1 MSYLIG
7 IDVGGTFTDFSCFD
21 TEKRELFYHKVISTP
36 DDPSRAIVNG
46 IREIL
51 ERRKIV
57 PKEISYLAHGT
68 TVATNALIQGKGGS
82 TGLITTNGFKDLLE
96 IGRQTRPSLYELD
109 KINTHP
115 LVPGK
120 LRCEVRERM
129 LYDGT
134 EYEPLDETNT
144 REVVRYLKAKQ
155 VKAIAVCTLFSFV
168 NPAHEQR
175 IEQIISEEFP
185 DAYVSVSH
193 KVVPEF
199 REYSRMST
207 TVINAFL
214 GPVMQEYV
222 TNFQQSIQGLG
233 IKATP
238 YITQSN
244 GSIISIQEA
253 RNNPVRTILSGP
265 SAGVIAAGYVASKC
279 GVKDI
284 ITFDMG
290 GTSADISLI
299 SGGNYKFSAE
309 KNIEG
314 YVVRLPMVD
323 IETIGA
329 GGGSIA
335 YIDEG
340 GAMKV
345 GPQSAGAKPGP
356 AAYNRGGTQPTV
368 TDANI
373 VLGRINPERILG
385 GRMEIHRDLAEQ
397 ALKRGICDKTG
408 MDLFSAA
415 KGIIAVVNSNMVRA
429 IRIVSVERGYD
440 VREFAL
446 VAFGGAGPLHACEI
460 AQELGIRTI
469 VIPPS
474 PGTLSSLGLVVAD
487 AKYDYVKTAILDA
500 CESNLD
506 KIQNIF
512 DELEALGR
520 DFLQSEH
527 IEADAQRFMRRIE
540 ARYKMQNYELSIPVQ
555 SGAFDAVALSQAIGS
570 FHAEHEK
577 NYGYHNETQPIQFVN
592 FHLTAIGE
600 REKPELH
607 GQTKICAAVKPV
619 AFRPAYFSED
629 TGYISCPIYSKDT
642 LSPNVQICGPAIIE
656 QMDTTIVIMPRWIA
670 RLDRTGTLC
679 MDYGERRDM
688 QDGSDK
694 SGCSNR

>member
-7 IDVGGTFTDFSCFD
+7 IDVGGTFTDFSCLD
-21 TEKRELFYHKVISTP
+21 TDKHELFYHKVSSTP
-36 DDPSRAIVNG
+36 EDPSCAIING
-46 IREIL
+46 IKEIL
-51 ERRKIV
+51 EQRNIA

-82 TGLITTNGFKDLLE
+82 TGLITTKGFKDLLE

-109 KINTHP
+109 KINTP
-115 LVPGK
+115 PIVPGE
-120 LRCEVRERM
+120 LRCEVHERM

-134 EYEPLDETNT
+134 EYEALDEMNT
-144 REVVRYLKAKQ
+144 RKVVRYLKAKQ
-155 VKAIAVCTLFSFV
+155 VKSIAVCTLFSFV

-175 IEQIISEEFP
+175 IEQIIAEEFP
-185 DAYVSVSH
+185 GAYVSVSH

-199 REYSRMST
+199 REYSRIST
-207 TVINAFL
+207 TVVNAFL

-222 TNFQQSIQGLG
+222 THFQNSIRTLG
-233 IKATP
+233 IEAMP
-238 YITQSN
+238 CITQSN
-244 GSIISIQEA
+244 GSIISIEEA
-253 RNNPVRTILSGP
+253 KNNPVRTALSGP
-265 SAGVIAAGYVASKC
+265 SAGVVAADYVASKC
-279 GVKDI
+279 RVKDI

-299 SGGNYKFSAE
+299 SNRSYKLSAE

-314 YVVRLPMVD
+314 YVVHIPMVD

-373 VLGRINPERILG
+373 ILGRMNPEKILG
-385 GRMEIHRDLAEQ
+385 GRMPIRKDLAEK
-397 ALKRGICDKTG
+397 ALKQGICDKAG
-408 MDLFSAA
+408 MDLLSAA
-415 KGIIAVVNSNMVRA
+415 KGIIAVVNSNMVRTT
-429 IRIVSVERGYD
+429 RVVSVERGYD

-460 AQELGIRTI
+460 AQELGILTI

-474 PGTLSSLGLVVAD
+474 PGTLCSFGLLVSDV
-487 AKYDYVKTAILDA
+487 KYDYVKTAVLDA

-506 KIQNIF
+506 KIQEIF
-512 DELEALGR
+512 ANLEVLGEK
-520 DFLQSEH
+520 FLLSEH
-527 IEADAQRFMRRIE
+527 IDPAARRFIRQIE

-555 SGAFDAVALSQAIGS
+555 NGDFNAAILSQTIKS
-570 FHAEHEK
+570 FHEEHEK
-577 NYGYHNETQPIQFVN
+577 NYGYRNENQPVQFVN
-592 FHLTAIGE
+592 FHLTAIGD
-600 REKPELH
+600 REKPELNM
-607 GQTKICAAVKPV
+607 QMKVCKADVPAT
-619 AFRPAYFSED
+619 FRPVYFSNK
-629 TGYISCPIYSKDT
+629 TGYVDCPIYNKDT
-642 LSPNVQICGPAIIE
+642 LSENVQICGPAIIE
-656 QMDTTIVIMPRWIA
+656 QMDTTIVIMPHWTAYI
-670 RLDRTGTLC
+670 DRTGTLR
-679 MDYGERRDM
+679 MDYSEGRGE
-688 QDGSDK
+688 
-694 SGCSNR
+694 